1 MDRIA
6 DHFVNYLFD
15 QYQGSM
21 HVRRVASWIGMI
33 LKGISRSGAENIK
46 FNRKRQLT
54 FEYRGKKFKVR
65 YNHQILKRGG
75 IEIVEILP
83 SRGTPDGE
91 IIFQSGNLRDAE
103 DIYLGLGRRLDQII
117 DR

>member
-15 QYQGSM
+15 KYKGTR
-21 HVRRVASWIGMI
+21 HVRRVASWIGLI
-33 LKGISRSGAENIK
+33 LKGIERSGAENAS
-46 FNRKRQLT
+46 FHRSRQLM
-54 FEYRGKKFKVR
+54 FDYRGHRFKVR
-65 YNHQILKRGG
+65 YNHQIKKRGG

-83 SRGTPDGE
+83 GRGTPEGAL
-91 IIFQSGNLRDAE
+91 IYQAGNLREAE
-103 DIYLGLGRRLDQII
+103 DIYIGLGHMIDNTI

>member
-1 MDRIA
+1 MDRVA

-33 LKGISRSGAENIK
+33 LKGIERAGATNIK
-46 FNRKRQLT
+46 FHRSRQLT
-54 FEYRGKKFKVR
+54 FEYRDQRFKAR
-65 YNHQILKRGG
+65 YNHQIRNRGG
-75 IEIVEILP
+75 IEIVEVLP
-83 SRGTPDGE
+83 GRGTPDGE
-91 IIFQSGNLRDAE
+91 LVYQVGDLRDAE
-103 DIYLGLGRRLDQII
+103 DIYLGLGRFLDQVV